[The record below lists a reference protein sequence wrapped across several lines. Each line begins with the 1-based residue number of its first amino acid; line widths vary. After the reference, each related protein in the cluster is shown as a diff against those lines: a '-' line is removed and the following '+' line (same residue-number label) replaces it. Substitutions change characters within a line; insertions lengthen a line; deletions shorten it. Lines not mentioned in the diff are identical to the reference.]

1 LLGYA
6 IQKGNYKMGKLSK
19 AKKLTETEKFCI
31 EGMLSNGM
39 EIDAVAKALDRPV
52 SLIQKLIDDYNDE
65 PGPMMINETASGN
78 KGVTVMTEVASYNV
92 DEAKKRFNKT
102 APKQKPQVIHKINE

>member
-1 LLGYA
+1 
-6 IQKGNYKMGKLSK
+6 MGKLSK

-31 EGMLSNGM
+31 EGMLNNGM
-39 EIDAVAKALDRPV
+39 DLKAVAKALDRPLD
-52 SLIQKLIDDYNDE
+52 LIEELIEDYNND
-65 PGPMMINETASGN
+65 PGPMTINETASGN
-78 KGVTVMTEVASYNV
+78 KGVTVMTEAGSYSV